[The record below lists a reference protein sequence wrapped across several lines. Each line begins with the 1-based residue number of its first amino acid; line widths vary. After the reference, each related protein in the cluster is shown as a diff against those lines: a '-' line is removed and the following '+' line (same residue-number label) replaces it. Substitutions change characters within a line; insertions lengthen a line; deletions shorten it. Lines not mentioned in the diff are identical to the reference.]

1 MEQTADIEIES
12 IAAGGDGVGRAGGIV
27 VFTPRTAPGDL
38 ARVHLDRRKHFARGE
53 LQTVLRASP
62 QRIEPPCGH
71 YVDDRCGGCQ
81 LQHIEY
87 DAQLSAKSGI
97 VRDALTR
104 IGKREAPLPL
114 VVASER
120 QWRYRTKLTLAM
132 RSGPSGWVIG
142 LHPYDDPSTV
152 FQLADCPI
160 TDERVVAS
168 WREIMDAARS
178 LPDAAELRASV
189 RLVGAGAGVAVVV
202 EGGRA
207 WSSARE
213 FFDAVPSST
222 ALWWRPEMHA
232 RRLLHERTTTAAG
245 ASFGQ
250 VNAGVAAALQA
261 HVVGRVLSYE
271 PSTVVDAY
279 AGTGDTAVA
288 IARAGVRVTTIEL
301 DRDASARAAERLPQ
315 GSRSLHGRVEDLLAR
330 ALPTDVMLLNPPRG
344 GLDQR
349 VSRALQE
356 TPSAPA
362 SIVYVS
368 CDPATLGRD
377 VARMPRYTM
386 KSVLAFDMFPQTA
399 HVETVCE
406 LVPAAA

>member
-1 MEQTADIEIES
+1 
-12 IAAGGDGVGRAGGIV
+12 
-27 VFTPRTAPGDL
+27 
-38 ARVHLDRRKHFARGE
+38 
-53 LQTVLRASP
+53 
-62 QRIEPPCGH
+62 
-71 YVDDRCGGCQ
+71 
-81 LQHIEY
+81 
-87 DAQLSAKSGI
+87 
-97 VRDALTR
+97 
-104 IGKREAPLPL
+104 
-114 VVASER
+114 
-120 QWRYRTKLTLAM
+120 
-132 RSGPSGWVIG
+132 
-142 LHPYDDPSTV
+142 
-152 FQLADCPI
+152 
-160 TDERVVAS
+160 
-168 WREIMDAARS
+168 
-178 LPDAAELRASV
+178 
-189 RLVGAGAGVAVVV
+189 
-202 EGGRA
+202 
-207 WSSARE
+207 
-213 FFDAVPSST
+213 
-222 ALWWRPEMHA
+222 MHA